1 MNAKKIQA
9 VQRRLLR
16 VLNSWKEPHT
26 DVALSDSEQILGID
40 ISPEGI
46 VQIAITPQRPHCPC
60 CLFDL
65 RDLRKKI
72 SSIKGVISVEILVNG
87 VPASE
92 RWTRVL
98 NSD

>member
-16 VLNSWKEPHT
+16 VLNSWKEPHS
-26 DVALSDSEQILGID
+26 DVTLSDSEQILGID

-72 SSIKGVISVEILVNG
+72 SSIKGVTSVEILVNG